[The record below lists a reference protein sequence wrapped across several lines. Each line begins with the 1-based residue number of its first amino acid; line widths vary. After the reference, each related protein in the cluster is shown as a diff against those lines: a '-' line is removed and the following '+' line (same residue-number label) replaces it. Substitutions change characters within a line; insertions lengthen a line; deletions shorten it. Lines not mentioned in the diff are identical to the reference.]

1 MVMKTKSL
9 IGILALIAF
18 LACNPIPKNNEL
30 KESRTKHEI
39 KPASCTSQSE
49 QNYYQTSDI
58 STPGVL
64 QINIDSLQK
73 LENEIIISNTDGSV
87 YGKIVRNIGANSE
100 TILQLFENSKTV
112 DIRAYYPEFNIIH
125 FDCFGQKDNIFEII
139 INGKKKHIQNRS
151 NLTMYLDWGEYLG
164 SWLVST
170 TTDNPIKANPV
181 SHSKANQ
188 WIDYEMIAFSVIG
201 IEGEWIKVEIDTVC
215 STIWAI
221 EADQRFTNGWLRWKE
236 GKKLMVSLFYSC

>member
-1 MVMKTKSL
+1 MKTKSL

-18 LACNPIPKNNEL
+18 VACNPISENNEL
-30 KESRTKHEI
+30 KESRTKHRN
-39 KPASCTSQSE
+39 KPASSTSLSE
-49 QNYYQTSDI
+49 QIYYQITDI
-58 STPGVL
+58 FTPGVL

-87 YGKIVRNIGANSE
+87 YGKIVRNKGANSE
-100 TILQLFENSKTV
+100 IVLQLLENSKTV

-139 INGKKKHIQNRS
+139 INGKKKQIENRS

-170 TTDNPIKANPV
+170 TIDNPIRTKPV
-181 SHSKANQ
+181 LNSKANQ
-188 WIDYEMIAFSVIG
+188 WLDYEMIAFNVMDID
-201 IEGEWIKVEIDTVC
+201 GEWIKVEIDTVC
-215 STIWAI
+215 STIWAM
-221 EADQRFTNGWLRWKE
+221 EDDQRLNNGWLRWKE
-236 GKKLMVSLFYSC
+236 GKKLLVSLFYSC